1 MASEKGSLMVGTD
14 SAVKLT
20 TLPASST
27 AADIKAVTDR
37 DGGVIVEDVLSAEL
51 LARINADVDPYLEG
65 MDPVR
70 DFGAML
76 EGGGFMPNTK
86 RLEGLVEKSDAIV
99 DVILDDRYQEWVAS
113 VLTWCSDYQYNA
125 GQVIE
130 IGPGEPAQTPHR
142 DESTWPQVAGG
153 EHDIM
158 ASCMYA
164 LTDFTEESGAT
175 RVVLGSHRR
184 EAAIDPY
191 SLDVDRDT
199 IPVVMKAGSAFF
211 FTGMLVHGGGANRT
225 SDYFRRGMSITCSL
239 GWLKPEEA
247 QTLAVSLERAR
258 ALPKRMR
265 ELCNFAGYRAY
276 GDLSPIC
283 SHRLDLVDPYT
294 VLFGEPR

>member
-1 MASEKGSLMVGTD
+1 MGATKNMAT
-14 SAVKLT
+14 LT
-20 TLPASST
+20 TLPSSAT
-27 AADIKAVTDR
+27 ATDIKAITDR
-37 DGGVIVEDVLSAEL
+37 DGCVIVEDVLSPEL

-70 DFGAML
+70 DFGAMA
-76 EGGGFMPNTK
+76 EGGGFLPKTN
-86 RLEGLVEKSDAIV
+86 RLEGLVEKSDAV
-99 DVILDDRYQEWVAS
+99 VEVILDERYQEWVAS
-113 VLTWCSDYQYNA
+113 VLTWGTDYQYNA

-130 IGPGEPAQTPHR
+130 IGPGDPAQTLHR

-153 EHDIM
+153 PHDLM
-158 ASCMYA
+158 ASCIMA

-175 RVVLGSHRR
+175 RVVPGSHRL
-184 EAAIDPY
+184 EAGIDPY
-191 SLDVDRDT
+191 SLDVERDSV
-199 IPVVMKAGSAFF
+199 PVVMKAGSGFF
-211 FTGMLVHGGGANRT
+211 FTGKLIHGGGANRT
-225 SDYFRRGMSITCSL
+225 ADYSRRGMSITCSL

-276 GDLSPIC
+276 GDKSPIC
-283 SHRLDLVDPYT
+283 SHRLDMNDPYT